1 MRLISKHKDYYD
13 YIAKDRTMSDQS
25 YIWARTPKEVNVDF
39 ALPRSFMLRSNDK
52 IYSNGTWSKNT
63 EAVSFIVWFCGR
75 AIPFLKVMREDKDDE
90 YVSSVDELPD
100 ELQKDW
106 DGIRKAG
113 VKNFYNELMEIMDC
127 GGKPWMATNFKVI
140 KLSGGVVPSKVE
152 INEMHRKVGS
162 PIFCTCGLD
171 ECMGENAM
179 VGCLNLQ
186 SYNQNKVIINPILS
200 AIGFHKII
208 DAFSAFNEIEKF
220 LTNEMAPRDSRMDQP
235 VPDEINAESH
245 GFDKMSFRKEP
256 SKNK

>member
-39 ALPRSFMLRSNDK
+39 ALPRSFMFHSKDM
-52 IYSNGTWSKNT
+52 IYSKGFWDRGT
-63 EAVSFIVWFCGR
+63 EAVSFVVWFCGR
-75 AIPFLKVMREDKDDE
+75 AIPFIKVMYEDKVE
-90 YVSSVDELPD
+90 HVASLNELPD

-106 DGIRKAG
+106 DGIRKSG
-113 VKNFYNELMEIMDC
+113 VKNFYNELIEVMDC
-127 GGKPWMATNFKVI
+127 GDKPWMANNFKVI
-140 KLSGGVVPSKVE
+140 NLSGGVVPSKIE

-162 PIFCTCGLD
+162 PVFCTCGLN
-171 ECMGENAM
+171 ECMEKNDPT
-179 VGCLNLQ
+179 GCLNLQ
-186 SYNQNKVIINPILS
+186 SYNQNKVIVNPILS

-208 DAFSAFNEIEKF
+208 DSFSAFNEIEKF
-220 LTNEMAPRDSRMDQP
+220 LTNEMAPRDVRMDQP
-235 VPDEINAESH
+235 VPDTINAESH